1 MPCKR
6 ARIGG
11 AKGLHGMQEVAGSS
25 PASSI
30 RRTPANVGVSS
41 FEGSEFRIR
50 ITAIVQAPHGSGTS
64 PVTLVGA
71 FSGDQILR
79 ARVRPPRSLRLP
91 RDDLS

>member
-1 MPCKR
+1 MPCINAEIR
-6 ARIGG
+6 GSG
-11 AKGLHGMQEVAGSS
+11 GLHGMQEVAGSS
-25 PASSI
+25 PASST

-64 PVTLVGA
+64 PATLVGA

-79 ARVRPPRSLRLP
+79 ARVRPPRFLRLS